1 MNKPTIL
8 VKKRFGRSDPLFYTN
23 DGDIA
28 EVKINGYRFYAW
40 ACGDIR
46 LEDTKTGE
54 EYTNR
59 NIIELYHLK
68 DNDLD
73 KNFEWHNNNW
83 FEISGEKDG
92 KFIDLMIATHS
103 YEDAIA
109 ELESIDED
117 QIKEWNLGEDEE

>member
-1 MNKPTIL
+1 MTKPTIL

-40 ACGDIR
+40 ASGDIS
-46 LEDTKTGE
+46 LTNKKTDE
-54 EYTNR
+54 EYR
-59 NIIELYHLK
+59 NGNISELFHLT
-68 DNDLD
+68 DRGISD

-92 KFIDLMIATHS
+92 EFIDLMIATHS

-117 QIKEWNLGEDEE
+117 QIKEWKKRK